1 MVIEGVREMLE
12 VEAGPTL
19 KQELLMTSPNK
30 RPNSNVSTTFKEAVE
45 SIKESERGSQDR
57 DTNFRRYRSE
67 FF

>member
-45 SIKESERGSQDR
+45 SIKESERGSQYR
-57 DTNFRRYRSE
+57 DTNFRRYCSE